1 MKHFIFGL
9 FFGLPLGPAFV
20 PMVVASAHAAPAHVH
35 GEARLEI
42 SVDGEQLVVALESP
56 LDSLLSFE
64 HLPRNAGE
72 RQAVEGTA
80 AKLKEVGKVLVP
92 SAAAQ
97 CTSTGVELDS
107 PVLSGKPKP
116 GGHNDLDAH
125 YTWRCAK
132 PEALR
137 DVATGLFVVFP
148 RLQRIVVEFAGPQ
161 GQRAGRLDV
170 RNPRFSW

>member
-9 FFGLPLGPAFV
+9 FFGLTVTIAQ
-20 PMVVASAHAAPAHVH
+20 AAPAHVH

-42 SVDGEQLVVALESP
+42 SVDREQLLITLESP
-56 LDSLLSFE
+56 LDSLLGFE
-64 HLPRNAGE
+64 QAPRNAAE
-72 RQAVEGTA
+72 RQAVQAVA
-80 AKLKEVGKVLVP
+80 AKLKQASRAFVP

-107 PVLSGKPKP
+107 PVLGGKPEA
-116 GGHNDLDAH
+116 GAHNDLNAR

-137 DVATGLFVVFP
+137 DVVTGLFIDFP
-148 RLQRIVVEFAGPQ
+148 RLQRLAVEFAGPQ
-161 GQRAGRLDV
+161 KQRAGRLDAK
-170 RNPRFSW
+170 NPRFSW

>member
-1 MKHFIFGL
+1 MRHFFFGL
-9 FFGLPLGPAFV
+9 FFGLTVAF
-20 PMVVASAHAAPAHVH
+20 AHAAPAHVH

-42 SVDGEQLVVALESP
+42 SIDGEQLVIALESP
-56 LDSLLSFE
+56 LDDLLGFE
-64 HLPRNAGE
+64 HAPRNAAE
-72 RQAVEGTA
+72 RQAVLAMA
-80 AKLKEVGKVLVP
+80 AKLKQASQIFML

-97 CTSTGVELDS
+97 CVSTDVELES
-107 PVLSGKPKP
+107 PVLGGNSEP

-132 PEALR
+132 PAALR
-137 DVATGLFVVFP
+137 DIATGLFVVFP

-161 GQRAGRLDV
+161 GQRAGRLDA

>member
-1 MKHFIFGL
+1 MKNLIFSL
-9 FFGLPLGPAFV
+9 FFGLT
-20 PMVVASAHAAPAHVH
+20 VAIAHAAPAHIH

-64 HLPRNAGE
+64 HVPRNASE
-72 RQAVEGTA
+72 RQAVEGMA

-97 CTSTGVELDS
+97 CTSNGVELDS
-107 PVLSGKPKP
+107 PVLGGKIEP
-116 GGHNDLDAH
+116 GGHNDLDAR

-137 DVATGLFVVFP
+137 DVATGLFVIFP

-161 GQRAGRLDV
+161 GQRAGRLDA
-170 RNPRFSW
+170 RNPRYSW

>member
-1 MKHFIFGL
+1 MKHFIFSF
-9 FFGLPLGPAFV
+9 FFGLT
-20 PMVVASAHAAPAHVH
+20 VAIAQAAPAHVH

-42 SVDGEQLVVALESP
+42 SIDREQLVVALESP
-56 LDSLLSFE
+56 LDNLLGFE
-64 HLPRNAGE
+64 HAPRNAAE
-72 RQAVEGTA
+72 RQAIQAMA
-80 AKLKEVGKVLVP
+80 AKLKEAGKVLVP

-97 CTSTGVELDS
+97 CVSTGVELDS
-107 PVLSGKPKP
+107 PVLSGKPEP
-116 GGHNDLDAH
+116 GSHNDLDAR

-137 DVATGLFVVFP
+137 DVATGLFADFP

-161 GQRAGRLDV
+161 GQRAGRLDA